1 MAYTQFCHET
11 AVENLTSYIEDITIE
26 TIWVMGLK
34 VIYSNY
40 QLLFDVK

>member
-1 MAYTQFCHET
+1 MAYTIHEK